1 MSFGCSLSSSC
12 LWIWLW
18 RGLTI
23 FRHLQ
28 EWDTVVAQSII
39 TNTNEK
45 SLKEVFDSREAKDK
59 LYEAK
64 VQRNEKWVI
73 EIQVREEQQEKKV
86 FCLQSSSAYSLW
98 YSVTHSLHC
107 KLWWF
112 KKSQSMFPAHYKN
125 ELSLWAL
132 AVLWWEL
139 CLPFLGKIRG
149 SSWWWWCEGERV
161 KEVLGC
167 ISRTSCL
174 LPQS

>member
-28 EWDTVVAQSII
+28 EWDSVVAQSII
-39 TNTNEK
+39 RDINEK

-73 EIQVREEQQEKKV
+73 EIQVREEQQEKNFFV
-86 FCLQSSSAYSLW
+86 YRVVLHILCDTQWLTACTVNCDGSRSL
-98 YSVTHSLHC
+98 
-107 KLWWF
+107 
-112 KKSQSMFPAHYKN
+112 SQCSQYITKM
-125 ELSLWAL
+125 
-132 AVLWWEL
+132 
-139 CLPFLGKIRG
+139 
-149 SSWWWWCEGERV
+149 
-161 KEVLGC
+161 
-167 ISRTSCL
+167 SCL
-174 LPQS
+174 SEPWLSFGGSCVCLFLAKLEAVHVGGGVKVKG

>member
-1 MSFGCSLSSSC
+1 MSFGYSLSSSC

-28 EWDTVVAQSII
+28 EWDSVVAQSVI
-39 TNTNEK
+39 TDINEK

-73 EIQVREEQQEKKV
+73 EIQVREEQQEKKI

-112 KKSQSMFPAHYKN
+112 KKSQCSQHITKM
-125 ELSLWAL
+125 
-132 AVLWWEL
+132 
-139 CLPFLGKIRG
+139 
-149 SSWWWWCEGERV
+149 
-161 KEVLGC
+161 
-167 ISRTSCL
+167 SCL
-174 LPQS
+174 SEPWLSFGGSCVCLFLAKLEAVHVGGGVKVKG